1 MSNAEL
7 AKSFNVT
14 ESTIKRIIRELK
26 SKQLIIIEG
35 INPRKIFINRV
46 KNEPLTGSKTTPYRV
61 KNDPLTG
68 SKMTPYNNKDN
79 NNYNNNYTGAKMPP
93 VKGKDYL

>member
-46 KNEPLTGSKTTPYRV
+46 KNEPLTGSK
-61 KNDPLTG
+61 
-68 SKMTPYNNKDN
+68 MTPYNNKDN